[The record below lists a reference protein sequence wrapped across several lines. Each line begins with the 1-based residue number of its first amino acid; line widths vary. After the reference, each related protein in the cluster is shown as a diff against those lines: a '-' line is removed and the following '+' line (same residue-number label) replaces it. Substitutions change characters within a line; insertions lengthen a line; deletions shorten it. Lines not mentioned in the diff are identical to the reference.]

1 MTQNVRTPEIGS
13 LRQME
18 DQEQQ
23 GTPDADEALS
33 DAAADTT
40 KTPDVEEEADAP
52 EADDAMA
59 DASLDTE
66 KTPDATD
73 NP

>member
-1 MTQNVRTPEIGS
+1 
-13 LRQME
+13 ME

-23 GTPDADEALS
+23 ETPDADEALS
-33 DAAADTT
+33 EAAADTA
-40 KTPDVEEEADAP
+40 KTPDVEEESDTP
-52 EADDAMA
+52 EAYDAMA

-73 NP
+73 SP

>member
-1 MTQNVRTPEIGS
+1 
-13 LRQME
+13 ME

-23 GTPDADEALS
+23 KTPSADEALS
-33 DAAADTT
+33 DAAADTA
-40 KTPDVEEEADAP
+40 KTPDVEDEADAP

-73 NP
+73 SP